1 MAEGSKSSHLEAPM
15 KATSKTTTS
24 MGTAEVFLQLVTAM
38 RDSSITT
45 TCTDMAFIWT
55 WRIRRD
61 MKVSGRE
68 AKSKESSECMTESEE
83 SWSV

>member
-1 MAEGSKSSHLEAPM
+1 MAEDSKSLHLEAPM

-24 MGTAEVFLQLVTAM
+24 MGTAEVFLLQATAM
-38 RDSSITT
+38 RVSLTTT
-45 TCTDMAFIWT
+45 TCTDMAYTWT

-68 AKSKESSECMTESEE
+68 AKSKESSECMTESGE